1 VQRGFFSIILAGIA
15 ISLGVGAAM
24 HADNRMVRI
33 ALVSVVAGLTVG
45 VLVWLVAW
53 CLPSMF
59 GEWRKLAVAPGV
71 CPNCAFEVRVGE
83 EACPECGH
91 RLTLFAA
98 LRREEEAAAVA
109 DEGGDTKEPPV
120 AVEVGATAQAGAAVE
135 ASEI

>member
-1 VQRGFFSIILAGIA
+1 
-15 ISLGVGAAM
+15 M
-24 HADNRMVRI
+24 HADNRAVRI
-33 ALVSVVAGLTVG
+33 LLISVVAGLTVG

-91 RLTLFAA
+91 RLTLFTA
-98 LRREEEAAAVA
+98 LRGEEAPKAVA
-109 DEGGDTKEPPV
+109 DEEATAKEPAATV
-120 AVEVGATAQAGAAVE
+120 GAGATA
-135 ASEI
+135 

>member
-1 VQRGFFSIILAGIA
+1 VQRGFFSIILAVIA

-24 HADNRMVRI
+24 HADNRAVRI
-33 ALVSVVAGLTVG
+33 LLISVVAGLTVG

-59 GEWRKLAVAPGV
+59 GEWRKLAAAPGQ

-91 RLTLFAA
+91 RLTLFAG
-98 LRREEEAAAVA
+98 LRPEEAPA
-109 DEGGDTKEPPV
+109 DVPNEGATKEPAATV
-120 AVEVGATAQAGAAVE
+120 GAGATAEAGD
-135 ASEI
+135 I

>member
-1 VQRGFFSIILAGIA
+1 MQRGFVSIILAVIA

-24 HADNRMVRI
+24 HADNRAVRI
-33 ALVSVVAGLTVG
+33 LLISVVAGLTVG

-59 GEWRKLAVAPGV
+59 GEWRKLAVAPGL

-91 RLTLFAA
+91 RLTLFTG
-98 LRREEEAAAVA
+98 LRREETPADAANEAGV
-109 DEGGDTKEPPV
+109 TKEPATPV
-120 AVEVGATAQAGAAVE
+120 VAGATAE
-135 ASEI
+135 ASDI

>member
-1 VQRGFFSIILAGIA
+1 VQRGFISIVLAVIA
-15 ISLGVGAAM
+15 ITLGVGAAM
-24 HADNRMVRI
+24 HADNRVVRI

-71 CPNCAFEVRVGE
+71 CPNCAFEVRAGE

-91 RLTLFAA
+91 RLTLFAG
-98 LRREEEAAAVA
+98 LRPEEEAIAAPG
-109 DEGGDTKEPPV
+109 EGGVAKEP
-120 AVEVGATAQAGAAVE
+120 AAAVE
-135 ASEI
+135 AGATVEAGDI